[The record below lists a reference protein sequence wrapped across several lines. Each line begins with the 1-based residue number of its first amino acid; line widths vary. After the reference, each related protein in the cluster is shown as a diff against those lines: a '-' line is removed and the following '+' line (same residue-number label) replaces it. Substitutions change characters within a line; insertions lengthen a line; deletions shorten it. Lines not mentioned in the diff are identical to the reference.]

1 MKLEINKNHK
11 KANLKNLKFKNRLTA
26 TFLSTVAA
34 ITIFSGCSKQNIF
47 NQNDNINPTEIV
59 EVTEDYNI
67 FEYNKDED
75 TIIKS
80 KMQKISHNNQVDIP
94 DMFKNVLLNFK
105 SNEENIITIEDL
117 EKITELN
124 LSTVTAQSPED
135 LIWLNYCTN
144 LQSLQL
150 LIFDDSVLEYIST
163 FPNLENLALY
173 NCGSTDATIDY
184 DNYKFLFSPNLNCL
198 VIDDFN
204 VQKDL
209 IESLP
214 NIKTLDISSNTDMV
228 LINYNLD
235 YQRLTN
241 LDTLII
247 SNPYTIAVHMN
258 KNDIETLTQNNVKI
272 IDKSYENQVPL
283 LLEINEKID
292 KIVEELNINNN
303 STEEEKIDKI
313 IMYAINNLT
322 YDSKISKDLSEGNNI
337 SSNLFY
343 ENGFLYGALELDT
356 QICGNYSALI
366 GALCERVGINEIN
379 QMSSVHSWNLVYVD
393 GNNYYVDS
401 TLIDINIQDEQDINE
416 MKQNEWYMQD
426 PNQKTDYTHKPFNL
440 SDIIKIEEIKTE
452 PDINVNQTNDISNKV
467 YKLTINEKEIIIG
480 SGALIG
486 ILAGLGFAHE
496 KKKKRINQDLNKED
510 ENVMK
515 M

>member
-105 SNEENIITIEDL
+105 SNEENIITIED
-117 EKITELN
+117 
-124 LSTVTAQSPED
+124 
-135 LIWLNYCTN
+135 
-144 LQSLQL
+144 
-150 LIFDDSVLEYIST
+150 
-163 FPNLENLALY
+163 LENLALY

-426 PNQKTDYTHKPFNL
+426 PNQKTDYTHKPFNF
-440 SDIIKIEEIKTE
+440 
-452 PDINVNQTNDISNKV
+452 N
-467 YKLTINEKEIIIG
+467 YK
-480 SGALIG
+480 
-486 ILAGLGFAHE
+486 
-496 KKKKRINQDLNKED
+496 
-510 ENVMK
+510 
-515 M
+515 